1 MDLNDKIVI
10 YRTADGQTTVDV
22 RMDGDTVW
30 LSQAQMAELFQ
41 KDRTVIGRHINN
53 IYKEHEL
60 ERETTCANFAHVG
73 KDADQTYQTALYNLD
88 VIISVG
94 YRVKSQRGTQFRI
107 WANKV
112 LKDYLVKGYAV
123 NKVLTEQRYT
133 ELKQLVAVLGR
144 TVKAQET
151 LTSDDALNLV
161 EVVSDYAYALDT
173 LDKYDYQQL
182 TVDQTTNEAKFH
194 ATYEGAMQTIEELK
208 AKFGGSQWFAHEKDD
223 SFKSSI
229 GQIYQTFGGQDLY
242 PSVEEKAAMLLYLVT
257 KNHSFSDGNK
267 RIAATLFLWFM
278 AGNGILYNSDGTK
291 RIADNTLVALTLM
304 IAESRTEEKDVMV
317 KVVVNL
323 INKITGS
330 WKCKSNNCL
339 YNIIKINTLVKI
351 YRSIDSNETL
361 QKVKMAD
368 MINLLFEYH
377 KEICQLS
384 KFVYVF
390 IFYSDKKLVQPFG
403 YVR

>member
-1 MDLNDKIVI
+1 MELNDKIVI
-10 YRTADGQTTVDV
+10 YRTADGQTSIDV
-22 RMDGDTVW
+22 KLEDETVW
-30 LSQAQMAELFQ
+30 LSANQMAILF
-41 KDRTVIGRHINN
+41 DRDEKTIRKHINN
-53 IYKEHEL
+53 VFSEGEL
-60 ERETTCANFAHVG
+60 EKENNTHFLRVDGVKQPVAF
-73 KDADQTYQTALYNLD
+73 YSLD

-112 LKDYLVKGYAV
+112 LKEYLIKGYTV
-123 NKVLTEQRYT
+123 NKALTEQRYT
-133 ELKQLVAVLGR
+133 ELKQLVTVLGR
-144 TVKAQET
+144 TVKAQEA

-161 EVVSDYAYALDT
+161 EVVADYAYALDT

-182 TVDQTTNEAKFH
+182 AVEQTTNEAKFR
-194 ATYEGAMQTIEELK
+194 ATYEGAMQAIEELK
-208 AKFGGSQWFAHEKDD
+208 EKFGGSQWFANEKDD

-278 AGNGILYNSDGTK
+278 AGNGILYNPDGTK

-323 INKITGS
+323 INK
-330 WKCKSNNCL
+330 NN
-339 YNIIKINTLVKI
+339 Y
-351 YRSIDSNETL
+351 E
-361 QKVKMAD
+361 
-368 MINLLFEYH
+368 
-377 KEICQLS
+377 
-384 KFVYVF
+384 
-390 IFYSDKKLVQPFG
+390 
-403 YVR
+403 

>member
-1 MDLNDKIVI
+1 MNLSDKIVI

-41 KDRTVIGRHINN
+41 TDRTSILRHIKN
-53 IYKEHEL
+53 IYKTGEL
-60 ERETTCANFAHVG
+60 EENPTCAFFAQVRTEG
-73 KDADQTYQTALYNLD
+73 KRTVTRQIPYYNLD
-88 VIISVG
+88 MIISVG
-94 YRVKSQRGTQFRI
+94 YRVNSLRGTQFRI

-123 NKVLTEQRYT
+123 NKTLTEQRYT

-144 TVKAQET
+144 TVKAQEA

-182 TVDQTTNEAKFH
+182 SVEQTTNEAKFR
-194 ATYEGAMQTIEELK
+194 ATYEGAMQAIEELK

-278 AGNGILYNSDGTK
+278 SGNGILYNTDGTK

-323 INKITGS
+323 INK
-330 WKCKSNNCL
+330 NN
-339 YNIIKINTLVKI
+339 
-351 YRSIDSNETL
+351 
-361 QKVKMAD
+361 
-368 MINLLFEYH
+368 
-377 KEICQLS
+377 
-384 KFVYVF
+384 
-390 IFYSDKKLVQPFG
+390 
-403 YVR
+403 